1 MAELQDVKQ
10 KDRRKRAVRT
20 GPPSQEVRQI
30 NTIFKKPRQKAVLL
44 IKDHGSPYHE
54 TERTERRKSVGR
66 DGQSG
71 SSLQKREQSQQSQSC
86 PQAFRTCNLSGRCS
100 LASCLKHGLHFQQ
113 LPRLFCGGI
122 WAFPVAQNCFFFA
135 TVHFQSQRIRLL
147 CSPPAFSQF
156 LEPFDPP
163 KARTRT
169 QPRFFWAFV
178 QKCNSRTSASFGESN
193 STSLESFHCSKNFC
207 EALGSQNPINDFVIS
222 HPTHPLF
229 FLCAEIHL

>member
-71 SSLQKREQSQQSQSC
+71 SSLQEREQSQQSQSC

-113 LPRLFCGGI
+113 LPR
-122 WAFPVAQNCFFFA
+122 FF
-135 TVHFQSQRIRLL
+135 LPL
-147 CSPPAFSQF
+147 G
-156 LEPFDPP
+156 
-163 KARTRT
+163 
-169 QPRFFWAFV
+169 
-178 QKCNSRTSASFGESN
+178 ASFGIICLVNQKER
-193 STSLESFHCSKNFC
+193 KNGQT
-207 EALGSQNPINDFVIS
+207 AQVNTPARR
-222 HPTHPLF
+222 T
-229 FLCAEIHL
+229 